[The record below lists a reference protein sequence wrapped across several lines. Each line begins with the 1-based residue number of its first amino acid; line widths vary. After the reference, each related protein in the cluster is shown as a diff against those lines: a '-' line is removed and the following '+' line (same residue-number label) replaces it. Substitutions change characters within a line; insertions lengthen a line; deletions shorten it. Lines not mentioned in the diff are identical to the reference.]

1 MVFWADGS
9 CSGMF
14 SDGRDLSLSVE
25 ALSLN
30 RSIVSQDR
38 LRAVRLP
45 GCILLI
51 LVVAQRHWSGLKGV
65 STDLVLM
72 GGDGNW
78 LAGVDSLPELGWIY
92 FEALWLIQ
100 SGVFK
105 RWDRNHRGRS
115 GSWDGRNPPSV
126 CNVNAFTFLNWY

>member
-78 LAGVDSLPELGWIY
+78 LAVVDSLPELGWIY
-92 FEALWLIQ
+92 FEALHE
-100 SGVFK
+100 G
-105 RWDRNHRGRS
+105 G
-115 GSWDGRNPPSV
+115 
-126 CNVNAFTFLNWY
+126 